1 MSAHSPHSECVSVF
15 QVEYQLHMPAAM
27 RTISASETR
36 ADVGMD
42 VCERPGVLSDANAA
56 AVKTVR
62 SATALVTKSA

>member
-1 MSAHSPHSECVSVF
+1 MWAYGSPPASA
-15 QVEYQLHMPAAM
+15 QLMPAAM
-27 RTISASETR
+27 KTISASGTR
-36 ADVGMD
+36 ADAGVD

>member
-1 MSAHSPHSECVSVF
+1 
-15 QVEYQLHMPAAM
+15 MPAAM